1 MAILIILILLYWV
14 KATGTNKKVVK
25 FRILLRQNI
34 SIFLAVVLWFLVN
47 YVILNFENGFDP
59 IRTLEYTFYIAEGP
73 SDYDTFYYRYGDY
86 VMFSLVLGMVN
97 VEIFRHYNPRKTC
110 EILASK
116 MENHAVVFGY
126 NALGIRIKSF
136 LERSKVPW
144 VVVSPNESDV
154 EELISNEDPV
164 IIHDASDEELMAKAA
179 IAKARYIFLSDS
191 NNFYNLNILIE
202 ARKVNPSCTIVA
214 RVLDDHLVSVYES
227 YGCHAIAT
235 SGSAARNVFE
245 DHVTQGTKAMHFIGF
260 SDFVKAFIDMAIAK
274 GIECHCIEKD
284 SNDISDFERYFSSKS
299 ESQRGLLKLTKGDYT
314 SRNDLKDS
322 GVLNA
327 QIIIITEDIKD
338 DLIHVAKVLRD
349 VNPSA
354 KVIVRCFSDD
364 IAKIFDTIG
373 CITIS
378 TSRYEL
384 EDEIKPLLTIKK

>member
-1 MAILIILILLYWV
+1 MV
-14 KATGTNKKVVK
+14 TSKKAVK
-25 FRILLRQNI
+25 FQILLRQNI
-34 SIFLAVVLWFLVN
+34 SIFLAVVLWFLIN
-47 YVILNFENGFDP
+47 YVVLYIETGFNPFRAFE
-59 IRTLEYTFYIAEGP
+59 LTFFIVEGP
-73 SDYDTFYYRYGDY
+73 SDYDTFYYRYSDY

-97 VEIFRHYNPRKTC
+97 VEVFRHYHPRKTC
-110 EILASK
+110 EILARK

-136 LERSKVPW
+136 LEKNKVPW
-144 VVVSPNESDV
+144 VVVSPNERDV
-154 EELISNEDPV
+154 VELVANEDPV
-164 IIHDASDEELMAKAA
+164 IVHDESDEDLMERAS
-179 IAKARYIFLSDS
+179 IAKAKYIFLSDS

-202 ARKVNPSCTIVA
+202 VRKVNPTCTIVA
-214 RVLDDHLVSVYES
+214 RVLDDHLVPIYES

-235 SGSAARNVFE
+235 SVSAARNVFE
-245 DHVTQGTKAMHFIGF
+245 DHVTQGTKTMHFIGF
-260 SDFVKAFIDMAIAK
+260 NDFVKSFIDVAIAK

-284 SNDISDFERYFSSKS
+284 KGDISDFETYFSSKT
-299 ESQRGLLKLTKGDYT
+299 ESQRGLLKLSKGNYL
-314 SRNDLKDS
+314 SRTDLKDS
-322 GVLNA
+322 GVLDA
-327 QIIIITEDIKD
+327 QIILITEDIKD

-364 IAKIFDTIG
+364 IAKIFDTLG

>member
-1 MAILIILILLYWV
+1 MVTKKTVKFLIL
-14 KATGTNKKVVK
+14 
-25 FRILLRQNI
+25 FRQNV
-34 SIFLAVVLWFLVN
+34 SIFIAVVFWFLVN
-47 YVILNFENGFDP
+47 YAIMYFENGLDP
-59 IRTLEYTFYIAEGP
+59 IRALELTFFINEGS

-86 VMFSLVLGMVN
+86 MMFSLVLGMVN
-97 VEIFRHYNPRKTC
+97 VEVFRHYHPRKTC
-110 EILASK
+110 ETLARR

-126 NALGIRIKSF
+126 NALGSRIKSF
-136 LERSKVPW
+136 LEKNKVPW

-154 EELISNEDPV
+154 EELIANEDPV
-164 IIHDASDEELMAKAA
+164 IVHDESDEDLMAKAS

-202 ARKVNPSCTIVA
+202 ARKVNPTCTIVA

-227 YGCHAIAT
+227 YGCNTIAT

-245 DHVTQGTKAMHFIGF
+245 DHVKQGTKSMHFIGF
-260 SDFVKAFIDMAIAK
+260 NDFVKAFIEMALAK

-284 SNDISDFERYFSSKS
+284 SNDISDFEKYFSSKT
-299 ESQRGLLKLTKGDYT
+299 ESQRSMLTITKGDYS
-314 SRNDLKDS
+314 SRDILKDS

-327 QIIIITEDIKD
+327 QVIIITEDIKD
-338 DLIHVAKVLRD
+338 DLLHVAKVLRD

-378 TSRYEL
+378 TSKYEL